1 MIGLLEQLDSLTVA
15 IKLQQSADNT
25 EHNEMMEQIEE
36 QAETIIELNKVI
48 DAQGSVLTRQ
58 HVALEAG
65 LIAAQKDS
73 DQIKTLTKSN
83 KAYVLLDP
91 VRLKQVNKGNKK
103 TIETLKA
110 KLADVEGKRKIAQSE
125 LNKIKRG

>member
-1 MIGLLEQLDSLTVA
+1 MIELLGQLDSLTVA
-15 IKLQQSADNT
+15 IKLQQSVDNT

-48 DAQGSVLTRQ
+48 EAQSSVLTRQ
-58 HVALEAG
+58 HAALEAG

-103 TIETLKA
+103 TIETLKS

-125 LNKIKRG
+125 LNKLKRG